1 MATRKQ
7 KHWVGRG
14 PVISVRVEPELA
26 ERLDA
31 LAARTR
37 RSRGTYLRMALWAA
51 LPHLEKIHWE
61 QVAANY
67 ERLAIKDAF
76 EEITLGFM
84 EQALQEDRERDNKK
98 LVGQRP
104 VDRRAVHT

>member
-1 MATRKQ
+1 MQTWPKKSSRNGLLQLDKT
-7 KHWVGRG
+7 H
-14 PVISVRVEPELA
+14 
-26 ERLDA
+26 DA
-31 LAARTR
+31 LAARTM

-51 LPHLEKIHWE
+51 LPHLETMHWE

-84 EQALQEDRERDNKK
+84 EQALQEDRERDNK
-98 LVGQRP
+98 
-104 VDRRAVHT
+104 D

>member
-1 MATRKQ
+1 MATSKQ

-37 RSRGTYLRMALWAA
+37 RSRGTYLRMALWAM
-51 LPHLEKIHWE
+51 LPELERTHWE
-61 QVAANY
+61 QVSDNY
-67 ERLAIKDAF
+67 ESLAIKDAF
-76 EEITLGFM
+76 EEITLEFM
-84 EQALQEDRERDNKK
+84 ERALKEDKTKNDTQPSNDVPPHEW
-98 LVGQRP
+98 
-104 VDRRAVHT
+104 